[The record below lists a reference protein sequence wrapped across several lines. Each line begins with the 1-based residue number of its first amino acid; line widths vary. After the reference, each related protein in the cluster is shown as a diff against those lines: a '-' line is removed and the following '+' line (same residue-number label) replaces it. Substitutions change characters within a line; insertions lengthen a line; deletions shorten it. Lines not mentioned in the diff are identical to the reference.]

1 VKKERAKKLRV
12 GLIRCDTHGL
22 WYGPLI
28 QNHDPL
34 LLRESITEDQEM
46 NYSWQRGGC
55 WYYFYTHY
63 CDPKRFTAERVSGFE
78 LTKLWDRNRD
88 VAEIAAGIFYN
99 KPQVCDTPDE
109 VSDGVDLV
117 FIADCNGEGQDH
129 LQLATPGLKKGVPTF
144 IDKPLAYKVSD
155 ARKMLKLAGDASVP
169 LMSMSMMR
177 ASPAVARFRSRLAE
191 TGGVNFGSVY
201 GGSANLAGLI
211 HSISLAQATFG
222 PGVQS
227 VQAMPGR
234 NQTLIHLDYGDRA
247 DRPVHGVTI
256 NCDVGITFHCGLY
269 ISAIGHRRKVDS
281 HDIGDWE
288 NPFSAAEV
296 LKRVRKMVRTGKPTE
311 PAGEMIEC
319 VAVAQAYRESLK
331 KGASIK
337 IPALL
342 RRSGAEE
349 FVIH

>member
-1 VKKERAKKLRV
+1 MQK
-12 GLIRCDTHGL
+12 
-22 WYGPLI
+22 
-28 QNHDPL
+28 HDPI
-34 LLRESITEDQEM
+34 LLRESISEDQEM
-46 NYSWQRGGC
+46 NHSWQRGGC

-99 KPQVCDTPDE
+99 KPRVCDTLDE
-109 VSDGVDLV
+109 VSEGVDLV
-117 FIADCNGEGQDH
+117 FIADCNGDGQDH
-129 LQLATPGLKKGVPTF
+129 LKLASPGLKKGVPTF
-144 IDKPLAYKVSD
+144 IDKPFAYKISD
-155 ARKMLKLAGDASVP
+155 ARKLLKLAADAKAP

-177 ASPAVARFRSRLAE
+177 AAPAVARFRSRLAE

-201 GGSANLAGLI
+201 GGSTNLAGLFHAI
-211 HSISLAQATFG
+211 TLTQAVFG
-222 PGVQS
+222 PGIQS
-227 VQAMPGR
+227 VQAMAGK
-234 NQTLIHLDYGDRA
+234 NQTLVHLGYGDRKN
-247 DRPVHGVTI
+247 RPAHGVTI
-256 NCDVGITFHCGLY
+256 SCDVGITFHCGLY

-296 LKRVRKMVRTGKPTE
+296 LKRVRKMVRTGKSTE
-311 PAGEMIEC
+311 PVGEMVEC

-331 KGASIK
+331 KGTAIQ
-337 IPALL
+337 IPTLL

-349 FVIH
+349 FILK